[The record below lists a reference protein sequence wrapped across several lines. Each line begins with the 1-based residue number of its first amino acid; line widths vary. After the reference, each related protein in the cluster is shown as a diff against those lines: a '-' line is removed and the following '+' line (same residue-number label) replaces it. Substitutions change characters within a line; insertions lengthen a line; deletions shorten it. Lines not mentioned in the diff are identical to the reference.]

1 MRRMCGHSDHE
12 IARCKSASIRVQ
24 LGVDMAKVY
33 QVIGSTEDGT
43 TIVLDAPLPVRG
55 RLKMQVEPV
64 PLAEAPTVARM
75 REVLAAIH
83 ERQRARG
90 HKPPTAE
97 EVDDYIKQLRSEW
110 RDETNL
116 P

>member
-1 MRRMCGHSDHE
+1 MT
-12 IARCKSASIRVQ
+12 
-24 LGVDMAKVY
+24 KVY
-33 QVIGSTEDGT
+33 QVTGSTEDGT

-55 RLKMQVEPV
+55 LLKIQVEPIQV
-64 PLAEAPTVARM
+64 AEAPTVARM
-75 REVLAAIH
+75 REVLSAIR
-83 ERQRARG
+83 EKQCARG

-97 EVDDYIKQLRSEW
+97 EVDDYIKQIRSEW

>member
-1 MRRMCGHSDHE
+1 
-12 IARCKSASIRVQ
+12 
-24 LGVDMAKVY
+24 MADVY
-33 QVIGSTEDGT
+33 EVVGSTQDGT

-55 RLKMQVEPV
+55 RLKIQVEPIQV
-64 PLAEAPTVARM
+64 AETPTVARM
-75 REVLAAIH
+75 WEVLAAIH

-97 EVDDYIKQLRSEW
+97 EVDTYIKQLRSEW